1 MPQSP
6 IDDIAPFLRPPKR
19 PRWAGPKWQHDL
31 PQPCLSQLR
40 GCACAAEAVAAVRLR
55 SPSPVHRGG
64 GQISHK
70 LDLAVSQAGSR
81 GRAADKQSRKPDR
94 LPAIMPLTWY
104 FLATGAGFERAT
116 SGL

>member
-1 MPQSP
+1 MPQST

-19 PRWAGPKWQHDL
+19 PRWAGRKWQHDL

-40 GCACAAEAVAAVRLR
+40 GCACAAAAVAAVRLR

-81 GRAADKQSRKPDR
+81 GRAADNNQEGLRHSGDHASDLV
-94 LPAIMPLTWY
+94 LP
-104 FLATGAGFERAT
+104 GNR
-116 SGL
+116 SGI